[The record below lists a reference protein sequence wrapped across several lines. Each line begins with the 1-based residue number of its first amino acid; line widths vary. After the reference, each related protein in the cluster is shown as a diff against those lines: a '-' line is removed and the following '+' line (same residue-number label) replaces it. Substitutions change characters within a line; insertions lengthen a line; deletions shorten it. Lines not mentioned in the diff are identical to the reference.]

1 MNKAIS
7 PQTDESPTDQIS
19 PAIQALF
26 NAEELSRALTQAD
39 SNKLTLIKDAVSGI
53 NDGLQKL
60 YSEDTDVNDIV
71 YGRSLLTDQ
80 LLVCVYQ
87 YFFADI
93 KQALSLIAV
102 GGYGRGELHPK
113 SDIDLMLL
121 LREPENDQTK
131 DKLEQFLMLLWD
143 SKLEIGHSVRTLTEC
158 VEEAEKDITVVTNI
172 MEARLLDGDEAL
184 FLEMKTLTA
193 PDKIWNSKD
202 FFQAKL
208 DEQIQRNG
216 KFNDT
221 AYNLEPNIKESHG
234 GLRDIQ
240 MIAWVAKRHF
250 NTDNMEELVKNGF
263 LLEDEYDTLCEGRH
277 LLWRI
282 RCSLH
287 YLANRREDRLLFD
300 YQRDLAKELGFKDD
314 ENSPGNQV
322 IEQLMQG
329 YYRTVKRLQQLNEIL
344 LQYFR
349 EAILYADETCTP
361 DILNKN
367 FQVIHGYLE
376 TRNENTFEKTPT
388 ALLELFLTLENHSD
402 IQGVRASTIREIK
415 QNLHRIDD
423 DFRQSKKAKSLF
435 IKIIS
440 HPRGVT
446 HELRRMNR
454 YDVLA
459 AYIPAFDSIVGR
471 MQYDLFH
478 AYTVDQHTLFVV
490 RNMRRLSVPEYCHE
504 FPLAS
509 GVYQHL
515 RKPHLLVLAGLF
527 HDIAKGRGGDHS
539 QLGAAD
545 AYDFCINHGQNEKDS
560 DLVSWLV
567 ASHLIMS
574 MTAQRQDLSDPEVIN
589 AFAQQVKD
597 IQHLDY
603 LYLLTMCDIRATN
616 PKQWNSWKDKL
627 LAELY
632 HKTASLINNGIN
644 NQQDKFENITEIQ
657 TDALRQLEQLGIL
670 PKQTH
675 DIWNNFSNSYF
686 QDHTPGEIVWH
697 TSLIANDVDGD
708 MPKQPIL
715 ATRVDIHTG
724 SIELMVYMKSR
735 SGIFSDI
742 ATSLSNSGL
751 DIVNAH
757 IVNCYNHYALES
769 FRLIATNIDESELEQ
784 AADDILQRLT
794 LRLNKSN
801 KPPTTNL
808 KPLRSNKH
816 FDKPTDISFKVKNNL
831 TRVKI
836 ETINQAGLLAYIA
849 KVFTEQEINLLS
861 AHIHTAG
868 EIVIDYFYVTNYD
881 DAALSRERQEKLKT
895 SLLEQL

>member
-1 MNKAIS
+1 MNTVLTS
-7 PQTDESPTDQIS
+7 HTDLIQSAEIP

-26 NAEELSRALTQAD
+26 NAQALSDALAQAN
-39 SNKLTLIKDAVSGI
+39 SNKLTLVKEAVGSI
-53 NDGLQKL
+53 DEGLQRL
-60 YSEDTDVNDIV
+60 YHEHTDANDIV
-71 YGRSLLTDQ
+71 HGRSQLTDQ
-80 LLVCVYQ
+80 LLACLYQ
-87 YFFADI
+87 YFFKDI
-93 KQALSLIAV
+93 HQTLSLIAV

-121 LREPENDQTK
+121 LNEPESESTK
-131 DKLEQFLMLLWD
+131 EKIEQFLMLLWD
-143 SKLEIGHSVRTLTEC
+143 GKLEIGHSVRTLTEC

-184 FLEMKTLTA
+184 FCEMKALTA
-193 PDKIWNSKD
+193 ADKIWDSKS

-221 AYNLEPNIKESHG
+221 AYSLEPNIKESHG

-250 NTDNMEELVKNGF
+250 NTDSMEELVKNGF
-263 LLEDEYDTLCEGRH
+263 LLEEEFDTLCEGRH
-277 LLWRI
+277 LLWQI

-300 YQRDLAKELGFKDD
+300 YQRDLAKELGFEDN
-314 ENSPGNQV
+314 ENAPGNAV
-322 IEQLMQG
+322 IEQLMQR

-344 LQYFR
+344 LQHFR
-349 EAILYADETCTP
+349 ETILYADETGTP
-361 DILNKN
+361 DILDKN

-376 TRNENTFEKTPT
+376 TRNKNTFETNPC

-415 QNLHRIDD
+415 QNLFRIDD

-435 IKIIS
+435 MKIIS

-446 HELRRMNR
+446 HELRRMTR

-515 RKPHLLVLAGLF
+515 RKPHLLLLAGLF

-539 QLGAAD
+539 QLGAVD

-574 MTAQRQDLSDPEVIN
+574 MVAQRQDLSDPEVIN
-589 AFAQQVKD
+589 AFAKQVKD

-603 LYLLTMCDIRATN
+603 LYLLTICDIRATN

-632 HKTASLINNGIN
+632 HKTASLINHGIN

-686 QDHTPGEIVWH
+686 QDHTPDEIVWH
-697 TSLIANDVDGD
+697 TSLIANNVEGD
-708 MPKQPIL
+708 MPTQPIL
-715 ATRVDIHTG
+715 ATRVDAHTN

-735 SGIFSDI
+735 SGIFADI
-742 ATSLSNSGL
+742 AILLSNSGL
-751 DIVNAH
+751 NIVNAH
-757 IVNCYNHYALES
+757 VVNCYNHYALES
-769 FRLIATNIDESELEQ
+769 FRLIATNINDSELAH
-784 AADDILQRLT
+784 AADEIHQRLT
-794 LRLNKSN
+794 ARLNELNVTSEA
-801 KPPTTNL
+801 NL

-816 FDKPTDISFKVKNNL
+816 FDTPTEISFKVKNNL

-849 KVFTEQEINLLS
+849 KVFTEQEIDLLS

-868 EIVIDYFYVTNYD
+868 EIVIDYFYVTNKD
-881 DAALSRERQEKLKT
+881 DAALSHEQQEQLKT